1 MPVPDLLARSLAA
14 SVPRYES
21 ALRDHLA
28 ALTHRYTPRLLE
40 AIRYTPLAGGKRLR
54 PFVAERW
61 AVAAGGAPRADLDAV
76 AVALELIHACSL
88 VLDDLPSMD
97 DAGLRRG
104 RPSCHREF
112 GEATAIL
119 AANAQLMEAFAVLGE
134 LDARH
139 PRLGATALLARAV
152 GVQGMVG
159 GQHVDLE
166 LPASARDLRA
176 LEYIHR
182 HKTGVL
188 FEAAAVLG
196 ARLGGGD
203 DTGQEVAAVYARNLG
218 LAFQVRDDL
227 LDASGHAAEMGKDAQ
242 QDRGKPTF
250 VATLGAGESERIMHE
265 LLAASRRALDSW
277 PRPLPELAAL
287 CNYVA
292 ERDR

>member
-1 MPVPDLLARSLAA
+1 MPIPSELARSLAR
-14 SVPRYES
+14 SVPRYEA
-21 ALRDHLA
+21 ALRAHLDG
-28 ALTHRYTPRLLE
+28 LEHRYTPALLE

-54 PFVAERW
+54 PFVAEAW
-61 AVAAGGAPRADLDAV
+61 ATACGGAPRADVDAL
-76 AVALELIHACSL
+76 AVALELVHACSL

-104 RPSCHREF
+104 RPSCHREY

-134 LDARH
+134 LDARR
-139 PRLGATALLARAV
+139 PGLGATARMSRAV
-152 GVQGMVG
+152 GVRGMVG

-166 LPASARDLRA
+166 LPAGERDLRA

-196 ARLGGGD
+196 VRLGGGD
-203 DTGQEVAAVYARNLG
+203 AAAQEVASVYARNLG

-227 LDASGHAAEMGKDAQ
+227 LDATGHAADMGKDPQ

-250 VATLGAGESERIMHE
+250 VATLGQEESERIMHE
-265 LLAASRRALDSW
+265 LLAASRRALGRW

-287 CNYVA
+287 CQYVA
-292 ERDR
+292 ERDA